1 MPPTIHTNNIV
12 YIFMYVR
19 YVRYVCVYCV
29 YMYVSIN
36 VCMHAHVYVCMN
48 SSAVPGQYVN
58 VFAVEET

>member
-1 MPPTIHTNNIV
+1 
-12 YIFMYVR
+12 MYVR